1 MIKKLNVFIIC
12 LLIILNIPITSK
24 AYEDK
29 DYKSETKQ
37 DILILMLSYPDY
49 IVGVEKKSDDEIYL
63 IMKSG
68 KKIIYDDKKQKSH
81 EEKLS
86 NPDLQDM
93 LEQDYPLEKGTE
105 IMDKTFDPGRARH
118 YELIN
123 EVYGNSKTSIEK
135 NLISLKYGY
144 TNYQF
149 NSKNKANTSLEEAL
163 KELMPLAKARG
174 DIGSILYPASGTYNY
189 RAISGTGRLSPHS
202 SGIAIDLK
210 SDKRDY
216 WKWSSEKQG
225 KERLKDYPKEL
236 VEAFEK
242 NNFVWGGKW
251 GHFDIL
257 HFEYRPEII
266 LKAKYFGN
274 SNNSSNWYEGS
285 PLDDAT
291 KKYIEII
298 DNVLQ

>member
-1 MIKKLNVFIIC
+1 MKKISIFILCI
-12 LLIILNIPITSK
+12 LFIFNISIIANAS
-24 AYEDK
+24 EDK
-29 DYKSETKQ
+29 DYTTEMKQ
-37 DILILMLSYPDY
+37 DILTLMLAYPEY
-49 IVGVEKKSDDEIYL
+49 ILGVEKKDSDEVYL

-68 KKIIYDDKKQKSH
+68 KKILYDDKKQKSH

-93 LEQDYPLEKGTE
+93 LEQKYPLEKNTE
-105 IMDKTFDPGRARH
+105 IMDKNFDPGRARH
-118 YELIN
+118 YELLS
-123 EVYGNSKTSIEK
+123 EVYGNSKGAIEK
-135 NLISLKYGY
+135 NLTSLKYGY

-149 NSKNKANTSLEEAL
+149 NSKNNANVALETAL
-163 KELMPLAKARG
+163 KELMPLAKSRG
-174 DIGSILYPASGTYNY
+174 DIGSILYPASGTFNY
-189 RAISGTGRLSPHS
+189 RVISGTGRLSPHS
-202 SGIAIDLK
+202 YGIAIDLK

-216 WKWSSEKQG
+216 WKWSSEKSG
-225 KERLKDYPKEL
+225 KERLSDYPKEL

-274 SNNSSNWYEGS
+274 WKSNSEWYEGV
-285 PLDDAT
+285 PLEENA

-298 DNVLQ
+298 NNALE

>member
-1 MIKKLNVFIIC
+1 MIKKLTAFIIC
-12 LLIILNIPITSK
+12 FFIISNIPIVSK
-24 AYEDK
+24 AAEDRDYET
-29 DYKSETKQ
+29 EMKQ
-37 DILILMLSYPDY
+37 DILVLMLAYPEY
-49 IVGVEKKSDDEIYL
+49 IVGVEKNSDDKVYV

-68 KKIIYDDKKQKSH
+68 KKIIYDDKKEKSH
-81 EEKLS
+81 EEKLN

-93 LEQDYPLEKGTE
+93 LEQDYPLDKSTE
-105 IMDKTFDPGRARH
+105 IMDKSFDPGRARH
-118 YELIN
+118 YELLN
-123 EVYGNSKTSIEK
+123 EVYGSSRQSIEK
-135 NLISLKYGY
+135 NLTSLKYGY

-149 NSKNKANTSLEEAL
+149 NSRNKANTYLEAAL
-163 KELMPLAKARG
+163 KELLPLARTRG

-189 RAISGTGRLSPHS
+189 RVISGTGRLSPHS
-202 SGIAIDLK
+202 YGIAIDLK

-225 KERLKDYPKEL
+225 KERLLDYPKEL

-266 LKAKYFGN
+266 LKAKYFE
-274 SNNSSNWYEGS
+274 SFNNSKWYEGV
-285 PLDDAT
+285 PLDEDT
-291 KKYIEII
+291 KKCIDII
-298 DNVLQ
+298 DQGLM

>member
-1 MIKKLNVFIIC
+1 MIKKTFIFIIC
-12 LLIILNIPITSK
+12 LLVIFNIPIVSK
-24 AYEDK
+24 ASENI
-29 DYKSETKQ
+29 DYDTQMKQ
-37 DILILMLSYPDY
+37 DILVLMLSYPEY
-49 IVGVEKKSDDEIYL
+49 IVKVEKTSDNKVYC

-68 KKIIYDDKKQKSH
+68 KKIIYDDKLKKTH
-81 EEKLS
+81 EEKLN

-93 LEQDYPLEKGTE
+93 LEEIYPLNQITN

-118 YELIN
+118 YELLN
-123 EVYGNSKTSIEK
+123 EVYGSSKSSIEK
-135 NLISLKYGY
+135 NLINLKYGY

-149 NSKNKANTSLEEAL
+149 NSKNNANISLDTVL
-163 KELMPLAKARG
+163 KELIPLAKNRS
-174 DIGSILYPASGTYNY
+174 DISSILYPASGTYNY
-189 RAISGTGRLSPHS
+189 RVISGTGRLSPHAY
-202 SGIAIDLK
+202 GIAIDLK

-216 WKWSSEKQG
+216 WKWTSIEEGQK
-225 KERLKDYPKEL
+225 RLLDYPKEL
-236 VEAFEK
+236 VESFEN

-274 SNNSSNWYEGS
+274 WNANSKWYEGV
-285 PLDDAT
+285 PLEENLT

-298 DNVLQ
+298 DNSL